1 MKESTNKLRK
11 KQKKRLRKIF
21 LRTILTTLTVI
32 AIAIGGFAFVYNKF
46 IYDGNGIL
54 GQKDPDPIN
63 KTVAVFGVDEDGYR
77 TDVIFIV
84 NFNSESG
91 KTRILSIPRD
101 TRVEWS
107 EHQRELMDEVKG
119 YSVSVSK
126 INEMTSYVGIDKITE
141 FTIPEIEELTGIH
154 VDNYVVVTID
164 AFKKIVDAVGGVEVD
179 VPVLNGNGL
188 QYDDNAQDLHIHLSP
203 GLQVLD
209 GEAAEGLV
217 RFRKGY
223 VEGDVGRIKT
233 QQLFLEGFAKKVTS
247 PQIITKLPAIAT
259 TVMQNV
265 TTDVSLSE
273 ALGYIP
279 YLKTMNTSQLK
290 ADIIPG
296 EGRYQG
302 GKSYFFPDE
311 VQMPMFIN
319 DFLYGSDE
327 EEGTDTEETVIDQAV
342 SIEVLNST
350 GTGGLAGRAKERL
363 ENEGYSVNS
372 IGNYTEDTLSTTTIY
387 TRERRLA
394 KQFLSYYPN
403 ANIIE
408 SSNIP
413 YDIQIILGNDSAQ

>member
-1 MKESTNKLRK
+1 M
-11 KQKKRLRKIF
+11 
-21 LRTILTTLTVI
+21 
-32 AIAIGGFAFVYNKF
+32 YNKF
-46 IYDGNGIL
+46 IYDGNGIIS
-54 GQKDPDPIN
+54 QKDPDPIN
-63 KTVAVFGVDEDGYR
+63 KTVAVFGIDEDGYR
-77 TDVIFIV
+77 TDVIFVV

-91 KTRILSIPRD
+91 RTRILSIPRD

-107 EHQRELMDEVKG
+107 ERQREEMEEIKG

-126 INEMTSYVGIDKITE
+126 INEMTSYVGIDKITD
-141 FTIPEIEELTGIH
+141 FTIPEIEELTGITI
-154 VDNYVVVTID
+154 DNYVVVTID

-233 QQLFLEGFAKKVTS
+233 QQLFLEGFAKKITS
-247 PQIITKLPAIAT
+247 PQIITKLPAIAK
-259 TVMQNV
+259 TVMENV

-279 YLKTMNTSQLK
+279 YLKSINTNELK

-302 GKSYFFPDE
+302 GKSYYFPDE

-327 EEGTDTEETVIDQAV
+327 EETGTEETVIDHSV

-350 GTGGLAGRAKERL
+350 GTSGLAGRGKATL
-363 ENEGYSVNS
+363 EAAGYTVNS
-372 IGNYTEDTLSTTTIY
+372 IGNYTEDTLSITTIY
-387 TRERRLA
+387 AKERRLA

-413 YDIQIILGNDSAQ
+413 YDIQIVLGNDSVQ